1 MSERIKATDTARD
14 VFLKLSEET
23 PNGGAFNPGGL
34 NVCMQIMEKG
44 AKIDPDCPFPL
55 LALLSFDTLG
65 IYGSRI
71 WMLYKDVCKQDLT
84 ATLGMLRGHQLGFI
98 TKQDLNH
105 AIDNYGDG
113 LDVEAVLEQVRERLP
128 EFGRTE
134 EATADEQDSAT

>member
-1 MSERIKATDTARD
+1 MFLGWNRRSLHRRFVVSERIKATDTARD

-71 WMLYKDVCKQDLT
+71 WMLYKDVCKQDQNET
-84 ATLGMLRGHQLGFI
+84 QRIKHDF
-98 TKQDLNH
+98 
-105 AIDNYGDG
+105 
-113 LDVEAVLEQVRERLP
+113 
-128 EFGRTE
+128 F
-134 EATADEQDSAT
+134 